1 MQALSGRVA
10 PPPPEGGCTLRGL
23 PGDTATRMGQLRFMS
38 HPEPPLAHSLRPLP
52 PAPARTSLL
61 LIPAIGLLIV
71 DLMLDL
77 RAGGGGLHA
86 LGEGF
91 ATGLLGLA
99 ALRLIQQERR
109 EIRELSNAL
118 EAELAA
124 LRGRLAALPAAQT
137 PQEPTQAPL
146 VPREPPQSQ
155 DSAPLPRPPVD
166 VTAAIDRAF
175 SAWGLTPAE
184 REVAWLLLK
193 GASLAMVAEARGTS
207 PRTAK
212 DQARAIYRKSGAA
225 GRAELQA
232 LALEIGQEVAE
243 A

>member
-1 MQALSGRVA
+1 MN
-10 PPPPEGGCTLRGL
+10 
-23 PGDTATRMGQLRFMS
+23 

-52 PAPARTSLL
+52 PAPTRTSLL

-109 EIRELSNAL
+109 ESRELSNAL

-124 LRGRLAALPAAQT
+124 LRGRLTVLPAVQT

-146 VPREPPQSQ
+146 LPREPPQSQ